1 MSIKLT
7 VTDLTDEG
15 EAIAF
20 TAEGLKVFIKGA
32 LPGEV
37 VETDLYG
44 ITPNYAQG
52 KLLKVLEANP
62 CRCPPFCDNSCVCSD
77 ILHL

>member
-52 KLLKVLEANP
+52 
-62 CRCPPFCDNSCVCSD
+62 
-77 ILHL
+77 